1 MWKRK
6 ISYIHWRKGEKNECL
21 LWATFKR
28 LRRRKKARPWTK
40 PILWSYF
47 SLCVYGKRRYSHLSA
62 DALAGQRHQISRCW
76 SGEPPVVCALENE
89 LRTEGTLNR
98 PAISPAP
105 STSLVKGGILTT
117 REKSGMEMQEG
128 RSTKRI
134 KGVKLT
140 FTETFQWNPKT
151 MRDKAF
157 EKDKV
162 EL

>member
-1 MWKRK
+1 M
-6 ISYIHWRKGEKNECL
+6 
-21 LWATFKR
+21 
-28 LRRRKKARPWTK
+28 
-40 PILWSYF
+40 
-47 SLCVYGKRRYSHLSA
+47 SA
-62 DALAGQRHQISRCW
+62 GALAGQRHQISRCW

-117 REKSGMEMQEG
+117 REKSGVEMQEG

-140 FTETFQWNPKT
+140 F
-151 MRDKAF
+151 M
-157 EKDKV
+157 
-162 EL
+162 